1 MRIKQIV
8 IKDSPSFKNLTLEF
22 SNKLNVISGASGA
35 GKSVFFA
42 SLLALFGLRDCNANV
57 IEGILEGEVE
67 LEEYLEEDELSI
79 QILKKDKTRY
89 FINHQSSSKKRLGE
103 IFSPHIKALSHKN
116 SNELQSDFLLKI
128 LDEIIG
134 DVKHTQALKQYS
146 QSFCELENMQAE
158 LQKIQ
163 AEEKNLSELREFA
176 LFEIEKIS
184 SLNPKEGEYEELL
197 EVKKMLS
204 KKEKIQSLGME
215 ALGIL
220 EQMGRVGVFLEMME
234 KKIEGYDELLLEVEA
249 CVRGEMERL
258 EHLAEISPEEILD
271 RLSKLSS
278 LISRYGSIGEALAYL
293 KQQECKLEGFD
304 QIGERKKELEK
315 KIEQSKLELTGLANE
330 ISQRRQNSLSI
341 LQEKIASFASLLLL
355 NGVNLTLHNVPMQK
369 NGSDELEISLKDSK
383 ISTLSSGE
391 YNRLRL
397 SVLAA
402 EQRSDSGVLLLDE
415 IDANLSGE
423 ESEGVAKVLQ
433 SLSTSYQIF
442 AISHQPHL
450 PSLAD
455 SHFLVQKQQEGSV
468 MSELDEEGRVR
479 EIARMISG
487 SNLSQEAIDF
497 ARKKLQKP

>member
-1 MRIKQIV
+1 MCQ
-8 IKDSPSFKNLTLEF
+8 
-22 SNKLNVISGASGA
+22 
-35 GKSVFFA
+35 
-42 SLLALFGLRDCNANV
+42 
-57 IEGILEGEVE
+57 
-67 LEEYLEEDELSI
+67 
-79 QILKKDKTRY
+79 
-89 FINHQSSSKKRLGE
+89 
-103 IFSPHIKALSHKN
+103 
-116 SNELQSDFLLKI
+116 
-128 LDEIIG
+128 
-134 DVKHTQALKQYS
+134 
-146 QSFCELENMQAE
+146 
-158 LQKIQ
+158 
-163 AEEKNLSELREFA
+163 
-176 LFEIEKIS
+176 
-184 SLNPKEGEYEELL
+184 
-197 EVKKMLS
+197 
-204 KKEKIQSLGME
+204 
-215 ALGIL
+215 
-220 EQMGRVGVFLEMME
+220 
-234 KKIEGYDELLLEVEA
+234 
-249 CVRGEMERL
+249 
-258 EHLAEISPEEILD
+258 
-271 RLSKLSS
+271 
-278 LISRYGSIGEALAYL
+278 
-293 KQQECKLEGFD
+293 CK
-304 QIGERKKELEK
+304 
-315 KIEQSKLELTGLANE
+315 
-330 ISQRRQNSLSI
+330 
-341 LQEKIASFASLLLL
+341 
-355 NGVNLTLHNVPMQK
+355 K